1 MSFFERAKAAA
12 SDLAAKADVAM
23 TNAGI
28 SVPGIGPDRALR
40 DLGVVAWMDA
50 TGRQVADAD
59 RERVM
64 ATVRELDAAGRLGPM
79 TLTPPPTPYGSQQT
93 PYGAPPPPP
102 GAAGQGHPSP
112 PPPGGAAPPPPPP
125 PAASPMMPA
134 GAVPAP
140 SPIQPPAPLPGSSG
154 PAPGEPSLSDEPSLP
169 DEPPPAATPPPPPP
183 PSWA

>member
-23 TNAGI
+23 SNAGI
-28 SVPGIGPDRALR
+28 SVPGIGADRALR

-50 TGRQVADAD
+50 TGRPVAEAD

-64 ATVRELDAAGRLGPM
+64 ATLRELEAAGRLGPL
-79 TLTPPPTPYGSQQT
+79 TLSPPPT

-102 GAAGQGHPSP
+102 GGAAPTTPPPPPGASVPP
-112 PPPGGAAPPPPPP
+112 PPPGGVM
-125 PAASPMMPA
+125 PMR
-134 GAVPAP
+134 
-140 SPIQPPAPLPGSSG
+140 
-154 PAPGEPSLSDEPSLP
+154 DEPGPRPQTTPPTDDRPPVPPMP
-169 DEPPPAATPPPPPP
+169 DEERPGGPTTPPPPPP